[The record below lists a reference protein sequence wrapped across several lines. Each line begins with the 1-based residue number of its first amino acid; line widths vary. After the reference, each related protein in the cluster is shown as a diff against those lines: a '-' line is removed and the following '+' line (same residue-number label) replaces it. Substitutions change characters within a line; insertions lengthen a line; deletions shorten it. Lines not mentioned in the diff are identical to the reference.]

1 MPADDLTLAAYL
13 RAVRGRLT
21 PESLGLPGGGVRR
34 VPGLRRE
41 ELAVLGGLSVDYYT
55 RLEQGREVSPGAAV
69 LEGIADGLE
78 LEGDERD
85 HLFSLA
91 GLVAP
96 PRLPRVA
103 TSVTPALGQLLD
115 SWSAHPAFVIDP
127 AHEILAANALAR
139 ALYAPFGRFDNLVR
153 MTFLDP
159 TARHFH
165 ADWARAADATV
176 ASLRAATAEF
186 VSDPRLLRLIAE
198 VNDASPEFAERWSTQ
213 RVRRKT
219 TTAKQ
224 FEHAEVGRL
233 EFDAHTFAVEGSP
246 GLQLVVY
253 GYEAG
258 SATARALILLSM
270 GTASTSTISEAAATP
285 KPDGRAT
292 SATDG
297 LLAGPGGGP
306 ATH

>member
-1 MPADDLTLAAYL
+1 MPLPADDLTLAAYL
-13 RAVRGRLT
+13 RAVRGRLS

-91 GLVAP
+91 GLVTA

-115 SWSAHPAFVIDP
+115 SWSTHPAFVIDP
-127 AHEILAANALAR
+127 AHEVLAANTLAR
-139 ALYAPFGRFDNLVR
+139 AVYAPFERFDNLVR

-165 ADWARAADATV
+165 TDWARAADSTV

-186 VSDPRLLRLIAE
+186 GGDPHLLRLVAALT
-198 VNDASPEFAERWSTQ
+198 DASPEFSDRWNAQ
-213 RVRRKT
+213 RVQRKT
-219 TTAKQ
+219 TTGKR
-224 FEHAEVGRL
+224 FEHDETGRL
-233 EFDAHTFAVEGSP
+233 EFDAHTFAVQGSP

-258 SATARALILLSM
+258 STTARGLTLLSL
-270 GTASTSTISEAAATP
+270 GIPERGKISQ
-285 KPDGRAT
+285 
-292 SATDG
+292 
-297 LLAGPGGGP
+297 
-306 ATH
+306 

>member
-1 MPADDLTLAAYL
+1 VPADDLTLAAYL

-139 ALYAPFGRFDNLVR
+139 AVYAP
-153 MTFLDP
+153 
-159 TARHFH
+159 
-165 ADWARAADATV
+165 
-176 ASLRAATAEF
+176 S
-186 VSDPRLLRLIAE
+186 
-198 VNDASPEFAERWSTQ
+198 DAS
-213 RVRRKT
+213 T
-219 TTAKQ
+219 TSC
-224 FEHAEVGRL
+224 G
-233 EFDAHTFAVEGSP
+233 
-246 GLQLVVY
+246 
-253 GYEAG
+253 
-258 SATARALILLSM
+258 
-270 GTASTSTISEAAATP
+270 
-285 KPDGRAT
+285 
-292 SATDG
+292 
-297 LLAGPGGGP
+297 
-306 ATH
+306 